1 MISQYIVIWTV
12 HDMILTI
19 DQALLLTD
27 GQIIGVERAIEVMG
41 FISTISAIVMMYGI
55 SDSVKNAREAEERLK
70 QESMTDDEIASLLVV
85 KTEASVRMQ
94 TR

>member
-27 GQIIGVERAIEVMG
+27 EQIIGVERAIEVMG